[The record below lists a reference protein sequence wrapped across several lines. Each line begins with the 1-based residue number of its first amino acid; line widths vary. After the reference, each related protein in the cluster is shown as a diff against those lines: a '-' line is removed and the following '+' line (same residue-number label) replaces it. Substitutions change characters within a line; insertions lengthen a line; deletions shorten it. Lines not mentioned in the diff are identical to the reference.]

1 MNSLCMMNKEL
12 LNMINQLFEIQKK
25 VEKEGYS
32 KIDRNL
38 SRLTEEFENLGF
50 SIINPKGE
58 SYDDRRAD
66 YAANIVGEKNKGFI
80 ISEVIKPIIYKKEGG
95 SIILAQKGIVIAE

>member
-1 MNSLCMMNKEL
+1 MINREL
-12 LNMINQLFEIQKK
+12 INIINQLFEIQKK

-38 SRLTEEFENLGF
+38 SRLSEELENLGF
-50 SIINPKGE
+50 NVVNPIGE

-66 YAANIVGEKNKGFI
+66 YTANIIGEKSKGFV
-80 ISEVIKPIIYKKEGG
+80 ISEVIKPIVYKKEEG
-95 SIILAQKGIVIAE
+95 SIVLAQKGIVIAE

>member
-50 SIINPKGE
+50 S
-58 SYDDRRAD
+58 RHQC
-66 YAANIVGEKNKGFI
+66 VC
-80 ISEVIKPIIYKKEGG
+80 PILK
-95 SIILAQKGIVIAE
+95 LARQCEDKL

>member
-1 MNSLCMMNKEL
+1 MINREL
-12 LNMINQLFEIQKK
+12 INIINQLFEIQKK

-38 SRLTEEFENLGF
+38 SRLSEELENLGF
-50 SIINPKGE
+50 SIINPIGE

-66 YAANIVGEKNKGFI
+66 YTANIIGAKSKGFI
-80 ISEVIKPIIYKKEGG
+80 ISEVIKPIVYKKEEG
-95 SIILAQKGIVIAE
+95 SIVLAQKGIVIAE